1 MKSMNPLDKSWDF
14 LKAPME
20 GGENK
25 KPLAERAAE
34 RRRKLRA
41 AAAAKKRDIPDDA
54 RRRSPQRVTL
64 NDPMFQSAA
73 RAKQMEES
81 GQFPGHNRELAA
93 QIRANNRKA
102 RKFAEEE
109 AEGPKYPNPPMSEP
123 SQSAL
128 VSSTGIN
135 DPHDPRTMQPR
146 RGA

>member
-1 MKSMNPLDKSWDF
+1 MNPLDKSWEF
-14 LKAPME
+14 IKAKRIDP
-20 GGENK
+20 K
-25 KPLAERAAE
+25 KIEYSERAKKNRATK
-34 RRRKLRA
+34 RRRA
-41 AAAAKKRDIPDDA
+41 AAKEPDDT